1 VFAAAVAAG
10 VAAALVLAGCGGS
23 GATATPNGV
32 EKLPA
37 DQILSKSL
45 AAAEKAKSVRV
56 SGTAPG
62 GSRLDLAMSADTT
75 RALVTS
81 GGATLEVLH
90 VNQAYYL
97 KAGKDFWAG
106 HVGAASAAALA
117 DKYVKVGS
125 GVATQFKQFTDIAS
139 LFGSLKP
146 TGTLSKGNTKT
157 VNGTPSVELL
167 DSKDTSVLYVSTVG
181 EPYPVEINQPGANGG
196 TITFTDWNKPISV
209 TVPPKSQVVDL
220 TSVTG

>member
-1 VFAAAVAAG
+1 MDRVPGGAAAA
-10 VAAALVLAGCGGS
+10 
-23 GATATPNGV
+23 PNGV

-62 GSRLDLAMSADTT
+62 GSQLDLAMSADTT

-81 GGATLEVLH
+81 GGATLEVIH
-90 VNQAYYL
+90 VKQAYYL
-97 KAGKDFWAG
+97 KAGKDFWTG
-106 HVGAASAAALA
+106 HVGAASAATLA
-117 DKYVKVGS
+117 DKYVKVGA

-146 TGTLSKGNTKT
+146 TGTLSKGKTKT

-167 DSKDTSVLYVSTVG
+167 DSKDTSVLYVLTVG
-181 EPYPVEINQPGANGG
+181 EPYPVEINQPGSSGG
-196 TITFTDWNKPISV
+196 TITFTDWNKPVSV
-209 TVPPKSQVVDL
+209 AVPPNSQVVDL